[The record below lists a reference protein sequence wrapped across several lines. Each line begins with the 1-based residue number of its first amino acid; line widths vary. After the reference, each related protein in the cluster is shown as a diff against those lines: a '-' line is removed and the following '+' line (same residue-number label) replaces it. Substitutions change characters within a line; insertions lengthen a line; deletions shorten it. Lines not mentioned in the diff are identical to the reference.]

1 MRQKRPM
8 RPAGATTGTRRAK
21 MCEIYLK
28 ADPIQYELRTR
39 SIRIHGVV
47 TSVRL
52 ENLCWD
58 ILARIALKDDMTTNQ
73 LISQLYAEVIHQQGK
88 IGNFCAF
95 LRVSCMRYLSSV
107 AQQEDKDY
115 LLLGK
120 RDAVNPTQA
129 AAVRPRSRRKTAL
142 DAVVL
147 QMVHKDAGAA

>member
-1 MRQKRPM
+1 
-8 RPAGATTGTRRAK
+8 

-58 ILARIALKDDMTTNQ
+58 ILARIARKDDMTTNQ
-73 LISQLYAEVIHQQGK
+73 LISRLYSEVIQQQGK

-107 AQQEDKDY
+107 ALQQDKES
-115 LLLGK
+115 LLLGRTDTVTLAEQPK
-120 RDAVNPTQA
+120 G
-129 AAVRPRSRRKTAL
+129 RRKLAQPEAL
-142 DAVVL
+142 VL
-147 QMVHKDAGAA
+147 QMIR

>member
-1 MRQKRPM
+1 
-8 RPAGATTGTRRAK
+8 

-58 ILARIALKDDMTTNQ
+58 ILARIARKDDMTTNQ
-73 LISQLYAEVIHQQGK
+73 LISQLYSEVIQQQGK

-107 AQQEDKDY
+107 ALQQDKES
-115 LLLGK
+115 LLLGRQEVVDAPSEVQPK
-120 RDAVNPTQA
+120 TRRKASQPDAVI
-129 AAVRPRSRRKTAL
+129 
-142 DAVVL
+142 L
-147 QMVHKDAGAA
+147 QMIR

>member
-1 MRQKRPM
+1 
-8 RPAGATTGTRRAK
+8 

-58 ILARIALKDDMTTNQ
+58 ILARIARKDDMTTNQ
-73 LISQLYAEVIHQQGK
+73 LISQLYSEVIQQQGK

-107 AQQEDKDY
+107 ALQQDKES
-115 LLLGK
+115 LLLGR
-120 RDAVNPTQA
+120 RDVVDPPLEDQPKAGRK
-129 AAVRPRSRRKTAL
+129 VRQP

-147 QMVHKDAGAA
+147 QMIR

>member
-1 MRQKRPM
+1 
-8 RPAGATTGTRRAK
+8 

-58 ILARIALKDDMTTNQ
+58 ILARIARKDDLTTNQ
-73 LISQLYAEVIHQQGK
+73 LISQLYAEIIQQQGK
-88 IGNFCAF
+88 ISNFCAF

-107 AQQEDKDY
+107 ALQEDKES
-115 LLLGK
+115 LLLG
-120 RDAVNPTQA
+120 RREAIAV
-129 AAVRPRSRRKTAL
+129 AAVADKTKTLRKARPSDT
-142 DAVVL
+142 VVL
-147 QMVHKDAGAA
+147 HMIAKKMSVA

>member
-1 MRQKRPM
+1 
-8 RPAGATTGTRRAK
+8 

-58 ILARIALKDDMTTNQ
+58 ILARIARNDDMTTNQ
-73 LISQLYAEVIHQQGK
+73 LISQLYSEVIQQQGK

-107 AQQEDKDY
+107 ALQQDKES
-115 LLLGK
+115 LLLGR
-120 RDAVNPTQA
+120 RDVVDEPLED
-129 AAVRPRSRRKTAL
+129 RPKTRRKVRQP

-147 QMVHKDAGAA
+147 QMIR